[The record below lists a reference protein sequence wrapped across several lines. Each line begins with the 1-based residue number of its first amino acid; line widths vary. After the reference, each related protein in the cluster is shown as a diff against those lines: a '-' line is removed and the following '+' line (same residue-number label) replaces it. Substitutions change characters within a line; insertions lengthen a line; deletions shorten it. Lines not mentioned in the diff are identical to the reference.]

1 MQIKRYNAASIN
13 EAMDK
18 IKADMG
24 LDAIVLSSR
33 RQKGRIE
40 VIAARDDNSEI
51 LKENKVEPQKR
62 AKASESENSKLPY
75 GRRFPAASCGELQKY
90 EKEESDTFSIIRSDV
105 NELKSFIMDFKK
117 QGGIYAELTEIK
129 ETMGLLFDVLG
140 IQNNGRISSSLSKVY
155 YHLISTGIS
164 KQCACALIEELRN
177 DSRAEDPENHHYTL
191 AAVENKIK
199 GAIAS
204 YYSDTGSNTE
214 KKRISAFVGP
224 AGDGK
229 TTTLAKLAA
238 RFLFKEKLSVGIIT
252 TDTYRIG
259 AVEQLKKY
267 ADIMGIP
274 MEIASKKKDLERV
287 LNKFADK
294 DIILIDTQGK
304 SRGDESY
311 LLKLKEC
318 LTMGL
323 PMETNLVLSMTSSQE
338 SMMDAVDRFG
348 IINYNNIIFTKLD
361 DSKKYGSIY
370 NVIDHVG
377 KPVFYIANG
386 QNVPRDLNKVDPE
399 KLARLVVGR
408 GSGR

>member
-1 MQIKRYNAASIN
+1 MQIKRYDALSIN
-13 EAMDK
+13 EAMKK

-24 LDAIVLSSR
+24 QDAIVLSSR
-33 RQKGRIE
+33 RLKGRLE
-40 VIAARDDNSEI
+40 VIAARDNNSEVS
-51 LKENKVEPQKR
+51 K
-62 AKASESENSKLPY
+62 ESEAEK
-75 GRRFPAASCGELQKY
+75 C
-90 EKEESDTFSIIRSDV
+90 EKEGPDTFSIIRSDV

-117 QGGIYAELTEIK
+117 QGGVYAELTEIK

-140 IQNNGRISSSLSKVY
+140 IQNNGRVSSSLSKVY
-155 YHLISTGIS
+155 YYLISTGVS
-164 KQCACALIEELRN
+164 KQCACALIEELNN
-177 DSRAEDPENHHYTL
+177 DGSTEAPENHHYTL
-191 AAVENKIK
+191 AAVENIMKRS
-199 GAIAS
+199 IAS
-204 YYSDTGSNTE
+204 SYKNTRNTG

-238 RFLFKEKLSVGIIT
+238 RSLFKEKLSVGIIT

-267 ADIMGIP
+267 ADIMGVP
-274 MEIASKKKDLERV
+274 MEVASEKNGLERV

-294 DIILIDTQGK
+294 DTILIDTPGK

-311 LLKLKEC
+311 LLKLKEY

-323 PMETNLVLSMTSSQE
+323 PLETNLVLSMTSSQE
-338 SMMDAVDRFG
+338 SMMDAAARFD
-348 IINYNNIIFTKLD
+348 IIDYNNIIFTKLD
-361 DSKKYGSIY
+361 DSKKFGSIY

-377 KPVFYIANG
+377 KPVFYTANG
-386 QNVPRDLNKVDPE
+386 QNVPHDLNKMDPA
-399 KLARLVVGR
+399 KLARLIVGH

>member
-1 MQIKRYNAASIN
+1 MQIKRYDAMSIN
-13 EAMDK
+13 EAMEK

-24 LDAIVLSSR
+24 RDAIVLSSR

-51 LKENKVEPQKR
+51 LKESKVEPQKR

-129 ETMGLLFDVLG
+129 ETMSLLFDVLG
-140 IQNNGRISSSLSKVY
+140 IQNNGRVSSSLSKVY
-155 YHLISTGIS
+155 YHLISTGVS
-164 KQCACALIEELRN
+164 KQRACALIEELSN
-177 DSRAEDPENHHYTL
+177 DSSTEDPENCHYTL
-191 AAVENKIK
+191 DAVENMIK
-199 GAIAS
+199 RSIAS
-204 YYSDTGSNTE
+204 FYKNTGE
-214 KKRISAFVGP
+214 KRISAFVGP

-267 ADIMGIP
+267 ADIMNVP
-274 MEIASKKKDLERV
+274 MEVASEKKELERV

-294 DIILIDTQGK
+294 DIILIDTPGK
-304 SRGDESY
+304 SRGDEGY
-311 LLKLKEC
+311 LLKLKEY

-338 SMMDAVDRFG
+338 SMMDAVARFD
-348 IINYNNIIFTKLD
+348 ITNYNNIIFTKLD
-361 DSKKYGSIY
+361 DSKKFGSIY

-386 QNVPRDLNKVDPE
+386 QNVPHDLNKMDPA
-399 KLARLVVGR
+399 KLARLIV
-408 GSGR
+408 SGRA

>member
-40 VIAARDDNSEI
+40 VIAAMDDNSEI
-51 LKENKVEPQKR
+51 LKENKVE
-62 AKASESENSKLPY
+62 
-75 GRRFPAASCGELQKY
+75 KY

-155 YHLISTGIS
+155 YHLISTGVS
-164 KQCACALIEELRN
+164 KQRACALIEELRN
-177 DSRAEDPENHHYTL
+177 DNSTEDPENHHYTL

-204 YYSDTGSNTE
+204 YYRDTGSNTGE
-214 KKRISAFVGP
+214 KRISVFVGP

-267 ADIMGIP
+267 ADIMGVP
-274 MEIASKKKDLERV
+274 LEVAAKKKDLERV

-318 LTMGL
+318 FTMGL